1 MIGIDIIEETQKAEN
16 PELIF
21 KGQTTR
27 LVVCMTA
34 AILIT
39 LAIFGA

>member
-1 MIGIDIIEETQKAEN
+1 MIGIDINEATQKAEN

-21 KGQTTR
+21 KGQSVR
-27 LVVCMTA
+27 LVVCMVA
-34 AILIT
+34 AILVT